1 MSPETFAD
9 EYRVSR
15 ETLTR
20 LLAYQAL
27 LGRWQQRINL
37 VGPATL
43 EDFGTAM
50 RRTRHSFWPLPKIDG
65 FG

>member
-37 VGPATL
+37 
-43 EDFGTAM
+43 
-50 RRTRHSFWPLPKIDG
+50 
-65 FG
+65 